1 MTVLVVGAGP
11 VGLTVAVELWRRGV
25 QCRVVDRLPKAAPYA
40 KAVGI
45 QPRTLEMWERQGL
58 GLLRDVLDRAVPM
71 RGQLVFVNGTQV
83 SRLDMAVPSDVPF
96 GFVALPQNVT
106 EHLLAER
113 LGRLGGRVER
123 GVELVGFDQ
132 DADGV
137 TVRLAGQDGEETGRF
152 AYLVGADGAHS
163 RVRAGL
169 GLAFTGEAFSE
180 EYMLGDVEVDWSLP
194 QGYGIRSM
202 HQAEGRTDD
211 ALVCIPLPGVGR
223 YRMSMFAPADLA
235 TPANGDV
242 QHGIEAGQTPSLAH
256 IQAVLD
262 RLAPEPTTAH
272 HLRWSSVF
280 RISHRL
286 VDRYG
291 VGRVF
296 VAGDAAHIHPPTGA
310 QGMNTGIQD
319 GINLAWKLALAV
331 EGAAADGL
339 LASYHDERHPVGEEV
354 VGRTTRHA
362 RQGIENDPEDPTVV
376 VRREA
381 QLLVNYRDSE
391 MVGGTADSGSGH
403 GPHPGDRAPDCRGL
417 QRAQVNFSLRLFEL
431 LADPHHTLLLYAD
444 ETGPAP
450 DLAGVEDVLTTVT
463 GGRARTYLITPD
475 PGLIVAGPPV
485 IVDAAGEFRDTYGAV

>member
-1 MTVLVVGAGP
+1 
-11 VGLTVAVELWRRGV
+11 
-25 QCRVVDRLPKAAPYA
+25 
-40 KAVGI
+40 
-45 QPRTLEMWERQGL
+45 
-58 GLLRDVLDRAVPM
+58 
-71 RGQLVFVNGTQV
+71 
-83 SRLDMAVPSDVPF
+83 
-96 GFVALPQNVT
+96 
-106 EHLLAER
+106 
-113 LGRLGGRVER
+113 
-123 GVELVGFDQ
+123 
-132 DADGV
+132 
-137 TVRLAGQDGEETGRF
+137 
-152 AYLVGADGAHS
+152 
-163 RVRAGL
+163 
-169 GLAFTGEAFSE
+169 
-180 EYMLGDVEVDWSLP
+180 
-194 QGYGIRSM
+194 
-202 HQAEGRTDD
+202 
-211 ALVCIPLPGVGR
+211 
-223 YRMSMFAPADLA
+223 MSMFAPAELA
-235 TPANGDV
+235 TPANGEV
-242 QHGIEAGQTPSLAH
+242 QHGIEAGRTPSLEH

-319 GINLAWKLALAV
+319 GVNLAWKLALAV

-362 RQGIENDPEDPTVV
+362 RQGIENDPEDPAVV

-381 QLLVNYRDSE
+381 QLLVNYRESG

-450 DLAGVEDVLTTVT
+450 DPAEVDDVLATVT

-475 PGLIVAGPPV
+475 PGLSVAGLPV
-485 IVDAAGEFRDTYGAV
+485 IVDAAGEFRDTYGAVGGSGYLVRPDGYLGFRAAPLTATALRRHLERMFAPAPVPAQYDIRPGGDGGVPPVRALPRSSPP